1 MPHKKNPDVLE
12 LIRANYHKI
21 ISLEFQIKSIIANL
35 PSGYNRDIQ
44 LTKEPMIKGFEVTKE
59 SLKVMKIVLEQLK
72 VDAKNCKKA
81 MTEELYATNKV
92 YNLANQ
98 GVPFREAYQKIAKN
112 FE

>member
-12 LIRANYHKI
+12 LIRAYYHKV
-21 ISLEFQIKSIIANL
+21 ISLEFQIISIISNL

-44 LTKEPMIKGFEVTKE
+44 ITKEPVIKGFEVTKD

-72 VDAKNCKKA
+72 VDEKNCNKA

-92 YNLANQ
+92 YNLTNQ
-98 GVPFREAYQKIAKN
+98 GIPFKDAYQKIAKN